1 MSLTPP
7 PSAPFL
13 YELRPADARKVLD
26 NLRAARSASYRST
39 RRGATV
45 GDVEVC
51 VSCGSSRL
59 IKWGRYRRWL
69 RQRLEV
75 SCVWVPRRRCTGCG
89 KTTANSQARCG
100 DGDGGRCGRRPGA
113 SAAHPAGTL
122 PPPLDRRRPP
132 GAAEPLA
139 APGPGR
145 RPSVSRAAADHPARA
160 AGQRSTASPGTR
172 GGQWRRSVEAL
183 QEDGVQR

>member
-45 GDVEVC
+45 AAPVGDVQVC

-59 IKWGRYRRWL
+59 IKWGGYRRWL

-89 KTTANSQARCG
+89 KTSRPTPIRRTGASPRWRRDDRKG
-100 DGDGGRCGRRPGA
+100 GGRQDQRCVHSGRCSRTGPASDDRP
-113 SAAHPAGTL
+113 
-122 PPPLDRRRPP
+122 R
-132 GAAEPLA
+132 LA
-139 APGPGR
+139 APA
-145 RPSVSRAAADHPARA
+145 SRTRA
-160 AGQRSTASPGTR
+160 
-172 GGQWRRSVEAL
+172 
-183 QEDGVQR
+183 